1 MQHFQSDYLHTLSL
15 TRRGVPLHATEQLLE
30 KNQGICGATQPDSEK
45 AHMLRKRVSAR
56 IECRTAFIGRLP
68 HSASATRIAAV
79 SAPAT
84 RPPILA
90 PSRSLYKQ
98 HFLRKFHL
106 FQAPVRKALRVR
118 PEPVVETTGLEPVT
132 ICLQSRRATNCA
144 TSPKDLSPRERND
157 KR

>member
-1 MQHFQSDYLHTLSL
+1 MFQPSPRSMHSHYKSKRTKIWSSLQHFQSGYLHTLSL

-45 AHMLRKRVSAR
+45 HMLRKRVSTR

-84 RPPILA
+84 RPPVLA
-90 PSRSLYKQ
+90 PAHSLYKQ
-98 HFLRKFHL
+98 HFRKMS
-106 FQAPVRKALRVR
+106 PVSSTCTKGTKGEARTHRGDDG
-118 PEPVVETTGLEPVT
+118 T
-132 ICLQSRRATNCA
+132 
-144 TSPKDLSPRERND
+144 
-157 KR
+157 